1 MQNPPAS
8 GRGRAPLTESGMTG
22 RHAGYLLLLAPL
34 PVFVALV
41 YLVPFLGVVQWS
53 VTLPEPGLSQYVRVF
68 TDPIVLGVLWRTLRV
83 CLLVTAITVCLGYV
97 LSYVWVFG
105 SPRTRIVVEF
115 GVLIPFWISTLTR
128 AFGWLALLYNRGI
141 VNTAL
146 GDLGLIDFPLMLV
159 RNEFGVVVGMVHFL
173 VPFAVLPLASSMR
186 HVDGRV
192 LMAARGMG
200 AGRLRAFWQ
209 VFLPMTLPGMLGAA
223 IITFIFALGFFITPA
238 ILGGGRSVL
247 IAEFIYVQTFQTV
260 NWGLAGAIS
269 VVLVVATAALI
280 ALMLRVTRVERLVG

>member
-1 MQNPPAS
+1 MTSAK
-8 GRGRAPLTESGMTG
+8 GRLGNLA
-22 RHAGYLLLLAPL
+22 LLAPL
-34 PVFVALV
+34 PLFLAGV
-41 YLVPFLGVVQWS
+41 YVLPFLGVVEWS
-53 VTLPEPGLSQYVRVF
+53 VTLPEPGVGQYERAL
-68 TDPIVLGVLWRTLRV
+68 TDPVVLGVMWRTLRV
-83 CLLVTAITVCLGYV
+83 CVLVTLITVTVAYA

-105 SPRTRIVVEF
+105 SRRQSIIVEF

-146 GDLGLIDFPLMLV
+146 KEVGLIDFPLMLV
-159 RNEFGVVVGMVHFL
+159 RNEFGVVVGMTHFL

-186 HVDGRV
+186 HLDGRV

-200 AGRLRAFWQ
+200 ASRLRTFWS
-209 VFLPMTLPGMLGAA
+209 VFLPMTKPGIIGAA
-223 IITFIFALGFFITPA
+223 LITFIFALGFFITPA

-269 VVLVVATAALI
+269 VLLVVAMALLI
-280 ALMLRVTRVERLVG
+280 ALFLRLTRVERLVG

>member
-1 MQNPPAS
+1 
-8 GRGRAPLTESGMTG
+8 MTG
-22 RHAGYLLLLAPL
+22 RRWGYLLLLAPL
-34 PVFVALV
+34 PLFVALV
-41 YLVPFLGVVQWS
+41 YILPFLGVVRWS
-53 VTLPEPGLSQYVRVF
+53 VTLPEPGLAQYARVF
-68 TDPIVLGVLWRTLRV
+68 TDPIVLGVLLRTLRV
-83 CLLVTAITVCLGYV
+83 CLVVTAITVVLGYV

-105 SPRTRIVVEF
+105 TRRQRIVVEF

-146 GDLGLIDFPLMLV
+146 TDLGLIDFPLTLV

-186 HVDGRV
+186 QVDGRV

-200 AGRLRAFWQ
+200 ASRVRTFWQ
-209 VFLPMTLPGMLGAA
+209 VFLPMTVPGVLGAA
-223 IITFIFALGFFITPA
+223 VITFIFSLGFFITPA

-269 VVLVVATAALI
+269 VVLVLATAFLI